1 MTEATILHV
10 EDHEGSIYMLG
21 KRLRREGYETIVAR
35 DGAEAIAM
43 AGAHK
48 PDLILMDLSL
58 PVTDGLEA
66 TRQIKA
72 SPETRHIPIIALSS
86 FAMEDAREKALA
98 AGCDDYYSSPV
109 DFQFLRARIEEL
121 LTKESE
127 A

>member
-10 EDHEGSIYMLG
+10 EDHEGSIYMMG
-21 KRLRREGYETIVAR
+21 RRLRREGYETIVAR

>member
-1 MTEATILHV
+1 MTEAKILHV
-10 EDHEGSIYMLG
+10 EDHEGNIYMMG
-21 KRLRREGYETIVAR
+21 RRLRREGYETIVAR

-109 DFQFLRARIEEL
+109 DFQFLRVRIEEL

>member
-1 MTEATILHV
+1 MTEAKILHV
-10 EDHEGSIYMLG
+10 EDHEGNIYMMG
-21 KRLRREGYETIVAR
+21 RRLRREGYETIVAR

-86 FAMEDAREKALA
+86 FAMEDAHEKALA

-109 DFQFLRARIEEL
+109 DFQLLRTRIEEL

>member
-1 MTEATILHV
+1 MTEAKILHV
-10 EDHEGSIYMLG
+10 ENHEGSIYMLG

>member
-1 MTEATILHV
+1 MTEAKILHV
-10 EDHEGSIYMLG
+10 EDHEGNIYMMG
-21 KRLRREGYETIVAR
+21 RRLRREGYETIVAR

-72 SPETRHIPIIALSS
+72 SPETKHIPIIALSS

-109 DFQFLRARIEEL
+109 DFQHLRARIEEL

>member
-1 MTEATILHV
+1 MTEAKILHV
-10 EDHEGSIYMLG
+10 EDHEGNIYMMG
-21 KRLRREGYETIVAR
+21 RRLRREGYETIVAR

-127 A
+127 T

>member
-21 KRLRREGYETIVAR
+21 RRLRREGYETIVAR

-86 FAMEDAREKALA
+86 FAMGDVREKALA
-98 AGCDDYYSSPV
+98 AGCDDYCSKPV

>member
-1 MTEATILHV
+1 MTEAKILHV
-10 EDHEGSIYMLG
+10 DDHEGSIYMLG

-48 PDLILMDLSL
+48 PDLILMDLHL

-86 FAMEDAREKALA
+86 FAMGDVREKALA
-98 AGCDDYYSSPV
+98 AGCDDYCSKPV

>member
-1 MTEATILHV
+1 MTEAKILHV
-10 EDHEGSIYMLG
+10 EDHEGNIYMMG
-21 KRLRREGYETIVAR
+21 RRLRREGYETIVAR

-72 SPETRHIPIIALSS
+72 SPETKHIPIIALSS
-86 FAMEDAREKALA
+86 FAMEDAHEKALA

-109 DFQFLRARIEEL
+109 DFQLLRTRIEEL

>member
-10 EDHEGSIYMLG
+10 ENHEGSIYMLG

-48 PDLILMDLSL
+48 PDLILMDLNL

-86 FAMEDAREKALA
+86 FAMGDVREKALA
-98 AGCDDYYSSPV
+98 AGCDDYCSKPV

>member
-1 MTEATILHV
+1 MTEAKILHV
-10 EDHEGSIYMLG
+10 EDHEGNIYMMG
-21 KRLRREGYETIVAR
+21 RRLRREGYETIVAR

-98 AGCDDYYSSPV
+98 AGCDDYCSKPV

>member
-1 MTEATILHV
+1 MAKPKILHV
-10 EDHEGSIYMLG
+10 EDHEGNIYMMG
-21 KRLRREGYETIVAR
+21 RRLRREGYETIVAR
-35 DGAEAIAM
+35 DGAEAIVM

-72 SPETRHIPIIALSS
+72 SPKTKHIPIIALSG
-86 FAMEDAREKALA
+86 FAMYDDREKALA
-98 AGCDDYYSSPV
+98 AGCDDYCSSPV
-109 DFQFLRARIEEL
+109 DFQFLRTRIEEL
-121 LTKESE
+121 LTKEPE

>member
-21 KRLRREGYETIVAR
+21 RRLRREGYETIVAR

>member
-1 MTEATILHV
+1 MTEAKILYV
-10 EDHEGSIYMLG
+10 EDHEGKIYMMG

-35 DGAEAIAM
+35 DGAEAITM

-48 PDLILMDLSL
+48 PDLILMDLNL

-72 SPETRHIPIIALSS
+72 SPETRHIPIIALSG
-86 FAMEDAREKALA
+86 FAMYDDREKALA
-98 AGCDDYYSSPV
+98 AGCDDYCSSPV
-109 DFQFLRARIEEL
+109 DFQFLRARIKEL
-121 LTKESE
+121 LTKDSE